1 MRWARQRVLVIGVG
15 ATVLGVASPGGAQTI
30 GYTGTV
36 FVARSTYET
45 ERVGSAYFFNA
56 VDVTGGRFR
65 VSASIPLIRQEI
77 TPLDP
82 LADPTVSAPWTNAG
96 FGDPLIRVDVL
107 VVDDWRHALQIG
119 AVGSLKPALVD
130 AADGLGTGV
139 ADYAAG
145 VSAFKAVGG
154 TVLLADAMFW
164 KYGDPEGIDFENSL
178 SYSFGV
184 GRTLGTGRWS
194 TIASFAGFS
203 PIGDAPPPLLL
214 TIGVMRLVGRT
225 QSLAINA
232 GFGLTDS
239 STDFSIG
246 TSWRIQN

>member
-1 MRWARQRVLVIGVG
+1 LVVGVG
-15 ATVLGVASPGGAQTI
+15 ATVLGAASPGGAQTI

-36 FVARSTYET
+36 FVSRSTYET
-45 ERVGSAYFFNA
+45 ERASSVYFFNA
-56 VDVTGGRFR
+56 VDVTGGRIR
-65 VSASIPLIRQEI
+65 LSASVPLIRQEM
-77 TPLDP
+77 TPLDS
-82 LADPTVSAPWTNAG
+82 LADATVSAPWTNAG
-96 FGDPLIRVDVL
+96 FGDPLIRLDVQ
-107 VVDDWRHALQIG
+107 VVDDRRHALQIG
-119 AVGSLKPALVD
+119 VAGSLKPAIVD

-145 VSAFKAVGG
+145 VSAFKAMGG
-154 TVLLADAMFW
+154 TMVLADAMFW
-164 KYGDPEGIDFENSL
+164 KYGDPEGVDFENSL

-203 PIGDAPPPLLL
+203 PIGDTPPPLLL
-214 TIGVMRLVGRT
+214 TIGVMRLVGRN

-232 GFGLTDS
+232 GFGLTGS